1 MDEREKEKPEKGEKE
16 SPFGPY
22 RPKRQES
29 PLGPRPERRPPRN
42 PFAPPG
48 TAEPRPA
55 SAPRPPRPARPL
67 VLLIETAPNGAAAG
81 HVPALPGLSLRA
93 GDREQ
98 LVRLAGTKV
107 VEYLRWL
114 ESEKLADLTPLTQEL
129 VKLVTA
135 GFGDEIEVRV
145 REAVAGAPLWLSGEP
160 AAMFVDD
167 RYALTDEEVAA
178 AFRFARQV
186 VRRMRM
192 LTAGLADRQRA
203 WKPAPDRRSLDETLI
218 HLADCAWWYSSRID
232 DTLPEPGADP
242 EADPAEL
249 LAGRLAAAAELLAQ
263 VPFDRRLD
271 VHVPARFPSR
281 DPKEPWTHKKVCRRE
296 AEHLWEHLL
305 GLPRAIKMA
314 AEA

>member
-1 MDEREKEKPEKGEKE
+1 MDERKEKE

-22 RPKRQES
+22 RPKRQEN
-29 PLGPRPERRPPRN
+29 PFGPRPERRPSRN
-42 PFAPPG
+42 PFTPPG
-48 TAEPRPA
+48 TPEPRPGA
-55 SAPRPPRPARPL
+55 APRPPGPARPL

-81 HVPALPGLSLRA
+81 HVPAFPGLSFRA

-98 LVRLAGTKV
+98 LLRLAGTKV

-129 VKLVTA
+129 GKLVAA

-145 REAVAGAPLWLSGEP
+145 REEVAGAPLWLSGEP

-167 RYALTDEEVAA
+167 RYALTDEEIAA
-178 AFRFARQV
+178 TFRFARQI

-203 WKPAPDRRSLDETLI
+203 WKPAPDRRSLDESLV
-218 HLADCAWWYSSRID
+218 HLADCAWWYCSRID
-232 DTLPEPGADP
+232 DTLPEPNPDP
-242 EADPAEL
+242 EAAPAEL
-249 LAGRLAAAAELLAQ
+249 LAARLDAAAAFLAA

-271 VHVPARFPSR
+271 VHVPERLPSR
-281 DPKEPWTHKKVCRRE
+281 DPQEPWTHKKACRRE
-296 AEHLWEHLL
+296 GEHLWEHLL

>member
-1 MDEREKEKPEKGEKE
+1 MDARGRDKEKE

-22 RPKRQES
+22 RPKRPES
-29 PLGPRPERRPPRN
+29 PFGARPERRPPRN

-48 TAEPRPA
+48 AADPA
-55 SAPRPPRPARPL
+55 PPAASRPPRPARPL
-67 VLLIETAPNGAAAG
+67 ALLIESTPNGAAAG
-81 HVPALPGLSLRA
+81 HVPALPGLCFRA
-93 GDREQ
+93 GDKEQ
-98 LVRLAGTKV
+98 LIRVGGAKV

-114 ESEKLADLTPLTQEL
+114 EGEKLADLTPLAQEL
-129 VKLVTA
+129 VKLVAA

-145 REAVAGAPLWLSGEP
+145 REAVAGAPLWFSGEP
-160 AAMFVDD
+160 AALFVDD

-178 AFRFARQV
+178 TFRFARQV
-186 VRRMRM
+186 VRRMRV
-192 LTAGLADRQRA
+192 LTAGLADRQRV
-203 WKPAPDRRSLDETLI
+203 WKPAPDRRSLDETLV
-218 HLADCAWWYSSRID
+218 HLADSAWWFCSRID
-232 DTLPEPGADP
+232 DTLAEAILDP
-242 EADPAEL
+242 EATPVEL
-249 LAGRLAAAAELLAQ
+249 LASRVEAAAEHLAQ

-281 DPKEPWTHKKVCRRE
+281 DPQEPWTHKKACRRE